1 MTFITG
7 LDTDNANCN
16 DPWIDPDTFF
26 RITAIEE
33 AKEIC
38 QGCPII
44 NQCAAYALK
53 NPEITGVWGGLSEAD
68 RKILRK
74 NTRTQSRR
82 GIPNKKH

>member
-7 LDTDNANCN
+7 LDTDNAKCD

-26 RITAIEE
+26 RNSAVEE

-44 NQCAAYALK
+44 TQCAEYALK

-68 RKILRK
+68 RKVIHVNK
-74 NTRTQSRR
+74 RTQSRR